1 MPHGGI
7 AARGEPLGAAGS
19 DIQTGDVGAGPP
31 GSVER
36 VTRIDLHCH
45 STASDGT
52 LTPAEL
58 MAAGAAA
65 GLDVIAITDHDT
77 TGGWAAAA
85 EARPAGLRL
94 VRGAELSCRWYGVEP
109 AIPLHLLAYLFDPD
123 EPHLA
128 ADLTGLRVDREQRAE
143 RIVELLRADGVPI
156 SWPEV
161 RDYAAGGSVG
171 RPHIAQALI
180 RAGLVRT
187 TNEAFA
193 SRWLGARYFVPKD
206 DLDVFDA
213 VRSVRAAG
221 GVPVFAHPRATKRGR
236 VVPDE
241 LIKELA
247 AAGLFGLE
255 ADHEDHSAD
264 EREQIRE
271 LAGSLG
277 LVVTGSSDFHGR
289 HKTVELGAFRTT
301 PEAYQQIVAAA
312 TGVPVLG

>member
-1 MPHGGI
+1 M
-7 AARGEPLGAAGS
+7 
-19 DIQTGDVGAGPP
+19 
-31 GSVER
+31 
-36 VTRIDLHCH
+36 TRIDLHVH

-52 LTPAEL
+52 LTPPEV
-58 MAAGAAA
+58 MAAAADA
-65 GLDVIAITDHDT
+65 GLDVVALTDHDT
-77 TGGWAAAA
+77 TGGWAAAEGA
-85 EARPAGLRL
+85 LPDNLTL

-128 ADLTGLRVDREQRAE
+128 ADLTRLRVDREQRAE
-143 RIVELLRADGVPI
+143 RIVERLRADGVPI

-193 SRWLGARYFVPKD
+193 SRWLGARYFVPKA
-206 DLDVFDA
+206 DLDVFEA
-213 VRSVRAAG
+213 VRSVLAAG

-236 VVPDE
+236 VVTDE

-247 AAGLFGLE
+247 AIGLFGLE
-255 ADHEDHSAD
+255 ADHEDHSPE
-264 EREQIRE
+264 EREQIRD

-289 HKTVELGAFRTT
+289 HKTVELGAFVTAQG
-301 PEAYQQIVAAA
+301 AYEQIVAAA